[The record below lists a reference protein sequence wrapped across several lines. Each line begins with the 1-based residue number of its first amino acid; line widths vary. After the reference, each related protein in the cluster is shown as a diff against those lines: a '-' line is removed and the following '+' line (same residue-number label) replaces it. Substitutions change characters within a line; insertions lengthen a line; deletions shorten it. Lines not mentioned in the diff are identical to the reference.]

1 MTDQANSTQ
10 YMGTPEKLT
19 AAMLQGL
26 NRLPEGIQKNFSTQL
41 QSLKAP
47 QTQAVLGSV
56 VATWGALHL
65 VGVGEA
71 ADLGLLGLGYVTLS
85 NLLS

>member
-1 MTDQANSTQ
+1 
-10 YMGTPEKLT
+10 
-19 AAMLQGL
+19 
-26 NRLPEGIQKNFSTQL
+26 
-41 QSLKAP
+41 
-47 QTQAVLGSV
+47 
-56 VATWGALHL
+56 LHL